1 VIRATLLAGFC
12 LAFVAVASAAVPE
25 PDGFKLDEYRGAV
38 PGTVAGAA
46 VVHAKQ
52 IQELQRQGGVVLI
65 DVLAAP
71 RRPAGMLPDAPWL
84 PTAHRDV
91 PGSLWWP
98 DIGRGAISPEL
109 DRHLRTRLAEIV
121 AARPGSL
128 IVFYCKAD
136 CWLSWNA
143 AKRAA
148 QYGVKAGWFPEGAD
162 GWEADGLPMQDATPE
177 FLD

>member
-1 VIRATLLAGFC
+1 LTRAALIAVLC
-12 LAFVAVASAAVPE
+12 LAVTAVAAAGVPE
-25 PDGFKLDEYRGAV
+25 PEGFRLDGYRGAV
-38 PGTVAGAA
+38 PDSVAGAT
-46 VVHAKQ
+46 VVHMAQ
-52 IQELQRQGGVVLI
+52 LQELQRLDAVVLI

-71 RRPAGMLPDAPWL
+71 RRPAGMLPEAPWL
-84 PTAHRDV
+84 PTAHRDL

-109 DRHLRTRLAEIV
+109 ETHLRTRLADI
-121 AARPGSL
+121 AASHPGSL

-148 QYGVKAGWFPEGAD
+148 QYGVSAGWFPEGVD
-162 GWEADGLPMQDATPE
+162 GWEAAGFPTQDATPE